1 MTKGDFEVHNTEIM
15 GTNHI
20 TLKRST
26 KGIYSWE
33 IKVYND
39 NPLPQLEKLDL
50 ELKKKYT
57 GEIIGARSIGKE
69 GLTYEPINK

>member
-1 MTKGDFEVHNTEIM
+1 METQSELKQVPVEMI

-33 IKVYND
+33 IKVYSEK
-39 NPLPQLEKLDL
+39 PLPLIEKLDL
-50 ELKKKYT
+50 ELKKRYT
-57 GEIIGARSIGKE
+57 SEVMGAQIIG
-69 GLTYEPINK
+69 PIK